1 MSAAETVPL
10 RERLRAAVPAAMKT
24 GDRRV
29 VSALRSALCAID
41 NAEAVEIGDDLRAG
55 AIEAGPAGLGA
66 AEVAR
71 RALSEDEMVA
81 IVRAE
86 ISERRAAAANY
97 EQAGHGER
105 AAALLAEADALGRFV
120 SQPFSTSSNT

>member
-1 MSAAETVPL
+1 MSAETVPL

-24 GDRRV
+24 GDRRA
-29 VSALRSALCAID
+29 VSALRSALSAID

-71 RALSEDEMVA
+71 RALSEDEITA
-81 IVRAE
+81 IVQAE
-86 ISERRAAAANY
+86 ISERRAVAADY
-97 EQAGHGER
+97 EKAGHGER
-105 AAALLAEADALGRFV
+105 ATALLAEADALAEFV
-120 SQPFSTSSNT
+120 PR